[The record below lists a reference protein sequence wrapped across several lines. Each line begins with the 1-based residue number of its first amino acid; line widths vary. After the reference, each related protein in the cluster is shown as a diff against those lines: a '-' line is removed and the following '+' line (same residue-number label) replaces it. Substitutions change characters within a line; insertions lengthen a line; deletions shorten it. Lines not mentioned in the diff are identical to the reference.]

1 MKTQINITDSSEAIL
16 KKIKA
21 IALINHEKAGNKEDQ
36 INIAIQ
42 WAGKAIEY
50 LDDESFENVIGKKK
64 RL

>member
-1 MKTQINITDSSEAIL
+1 MKTQVNITDDSELIL

-21 IALINHEKAGNKEDQ
+21 IALINHEKAGNKEEQ

-42 WAGKAIEY
+42 WAGKVIDF